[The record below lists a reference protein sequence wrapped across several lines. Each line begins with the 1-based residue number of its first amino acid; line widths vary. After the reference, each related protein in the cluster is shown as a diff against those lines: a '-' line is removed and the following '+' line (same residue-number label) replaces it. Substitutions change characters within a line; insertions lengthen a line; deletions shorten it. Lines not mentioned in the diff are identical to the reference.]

1 MITFDAELQLLLQN
15 LMARYALALDEGRF
29 EEWPNFFTDDAIY
42 KIVSAE
48 NHAQGLPLGVIDC
61 EGQGMLRDRVM
72 ALREANVYEPHRYRH
87 ILSPPV
93 VTGRDGNAV
102 TTETAYHLA
111 RSMREGDTILFS
123 TGRYLDRVLQDRE
136 ERRQPGKHSGHHAPR
151 ATVWRRRSA
160 GRSRPVDRGRRCE
173 AGKDSRQRDV

>member
-136 ERRQPGKHSGHHAPR
+136 GALKFSERIVVFDSKRID
-151 ATVWRRRSA
+151 TLLVF
-160 GRSRPVDRGRRCE
+160 PV
-173 AGKDSRQRDV
+173 